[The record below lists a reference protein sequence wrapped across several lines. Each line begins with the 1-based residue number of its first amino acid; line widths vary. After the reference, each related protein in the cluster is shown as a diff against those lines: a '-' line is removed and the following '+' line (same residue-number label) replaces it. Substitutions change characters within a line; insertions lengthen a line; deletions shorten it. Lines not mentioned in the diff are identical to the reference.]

1 MATDAMNGM
10 NPTEVLTRA
19 NGILKK
25 NESLMM
31 LRSANAAKAFQKRE
45 GKGPGLCQGAEKRI
59 TADAA
64 VTAAMRT

>member
-10 NPTEVLTRA
+10 KPTEVLTRA

-45 GKGPGLCQGAEKRI
+45 GKGPGLCQGAENRI